1 MFKLQTFRIFITS
14 KFSAIKVT
22 RIKSL
27 EQYLDDMYLDYVAG
41 NRNYFI
47 EKDVNAILE
56 DKSLSEK
63 QLNLLAELFYRD
75 ALIQKE
81 EKLKKIL
88 LQKSLVLFKHISLQ
102 SDTFSFEMVDKIAN
116 IENLALV

>member
-1 MFKLQTFRIFITS
+1 MMIDEITS

-81 EKLKKIL
+81 EKLKKYYSKNHL
-88 LQKSLVLFKHISLQ
+88 YCLN
-102 SDTFSFEMVDKIAN
+102 TFLHKAIHFRLK
-116 IENLALV
+116 